1 MRPTATLSQQA
12 GRLLRVQGGP
22 CSRAVPTA
30 AVLRRTMATN
40 PPPPPKLPPLPPMPP
55 TTNDSSAKDASSS
68 SQPPTPPSPPSS
80 ESASTQPKPETAGI
94 LNRFAAKLRQ
104 EVEDMETAREAKERA
119 AADAAAAA
127 AAGTYDPLEQPPA
140 SAALEEKKK
149 KPGFLSGIDN
159 RLQEQRKELETA
171 QLAKREAGKSS
182 RVSPQ
187 MKKQMDKYLDL
198 ETNLKEREDLLK
210 QAFRDGYWDDYKEA
224 ARKGQKLWEAP
235 KRLRHAHASPVIPN
249 PESKSLTGEITD
261 PLTLVRGKKASLVT
275 FMFSAFGEGHV
286 NSYTARFL
294 EEFKD
299 SPDVQLV
306 QMNVEENWLKA
317 PVLRALTPF
326 VRRKVPVE
334 LRSNYLMHFKS
345 ILESRRAAGMSNTV
359 LGWVNLVDSD
369 GKIRWQ
375 AHGPA
380 KEHELDSMVRLTRN
394 LAGIPNPAKASAT
407 AAATATT
414 TTSPTASAGIKK

>member
-1 MRPTATLSQQA
+1 
-12 GRLLRVQGGP
+12 
-22 CSRAVPTA
+22 
-30 AVLRRTMATN
+30 MATN
-40 PPPPPKLPPLPPMPP
+40 PPPPVPKLPPLPPMPP
-55 TTNDSSAKDASSS
+55 TTTKPTSTADSSSHGGAPPPPPPSSS
-68 SQPPTPPSPPSS
+68 SPESPQPSS
-80 ESASTQPKPETAGI
+80 KPETAGI

-127 AAGTYDPLEQPPA
+127 SSTTRPLGQPPPAA
-140 SAALEEKKK
+140 STVLEDKKK
-149 KPGFLSGIDN
+149 KPGFLSGLDN
-159 RLQEQRKELETA
+159 RLQEQRKELEKA
-171 QLAKREAGKSS
+171 QLAKREAGQSS

-198 ETNLKEREDLLK
+198 DANLAERENLLK

-235 KRLRHAHASPVIPN
+235 RRLRHAHASPVIPN
-249 PESKSLTGEITD
+249 PESKSLTGETTD
-261 PLTLVRGKKASLVT
+261 PLTLIRGKKASLVT
-275 FMFSAFGEGHV
+275 FMFSAFGEAHV
-286 NSYTARFL
+286 KSYTGRFL

-334 LRSNYLMHFKS
+334 LRANYLMHFKS
-345 ILESRRAAGMSNTV
+345 IQEARRAAGMSNTV

-380 KEHELDSMVRLTRN
+380 KEHELDSMIRLTRN
-394 LAGIPNPAKASAT
+394 LAGIAT
-407 AAATATT
+407 PSPGKKAAT
-414 TTSPTASAGIKK
+414 